1 MSARQLTARMTILQA
16 MARTAKVERKTRE
29 TDIAVTLTLDGT
41 GESNINTGIG
51 FFDHMLTLFA
61 RHGFFNLTVKC
72 EGNTHVDYHH
82 SVEDVGITLG
92 QAFLEALG
100 DKAGIARYGHSYVP
114 MEYALARAVVDISG
128 RSALDYNVPLKVEKI
143 GLFDSELVPEF
154 FKAFADNARINLHI
168 DLIKSSNGHHDIE
181 AVFKA
186 AARATAEACG
196 FDERV
201 KDLHSTKGVL

>member
-1 MSARQLTARMTILQA
+1 
-16 MARTAKVERKTRE
+16 MARTATVKRKTKE
-29 TDIAVTLTLDGT
+29 TDITVTLNIDGT
-41 GESNINTGIG
+41 GESDIDTGIG

-61 RHGFFNLTVKC
+61 RHGFFDLSVRCKGDT
-72 EGNTHVDYHH
+72 EVDYHH

-92 QAFLEALG
+92 QAFSEALG
-100 DKAGIARYGHSYVP
+100 DKAGIARYGFSCVP

-128 RSALDYNVPLKVEKI
+128 RIALDYNVSEKVEKI
-143 GLFDSELVPEF
+143 GNFNSELVPEF

-168 DLIKSSNGHHDIE
+168 DLLKSSNGHHDIE

-186 AARATAEACG
+186 VTRALSDACR

-201 KDLHSTKGVL
+201 KGQHSTKGVL